1 MNGLARVG
9 LRGPGIVTL
18 VTPGFRGTRGGLE
31 SHASA
36 LVKELAYQGIRVV
49 VLTARRGIGRTEV
62 EHQDDCWVVTYP
74 AWAVSSMS
82 VSPGLAWA
90 AIRSRRS
97 DRVMHLHSYH
107 ATTALAILG
116 RRAPTVFTPHYH
128 GKHGH
133 SKIANLLHI
142 PYYHLI
148 KLFIRRCDA
157 IICVS
162 EAERRMLVG
171 DFPSIADRVTVIPNG
186 IDASTIRSAPPIPG
200 QPPTVVCVGRL
211 EPYKRTDEVIRAFS
225 QVPAPTQL
233 VVIGDGTQR
242 DELAALTTELQLQDR
257 VKLVGNVTDDELH
270 RWLRTAHVFVS
281 MSEREAFGM
290 APVEAACA
298 GARII
303 LSDIPAHREIA
314 DEFLRRCVTVMT
326 DESPASVAAEIR
338 RQLVAPRPD
347 KCTAPDWRD
356 VVTRTVDVYRAS
368 GAVLAVS

>member
-1 MNGLARVG
+1 
-9 LRGPGIVTL
+9 
-18 VTPGFRGTRGGLE
+18 
-31 SHASA
+31 
-36 LVKELAYQGIRVV
+36 
-49 VLTARRGIGRTEV
+49 
-62 EHQDDCWVVTYP
+62 
-74 AWAVSSMS
+74 
-82 VSPGLAWA
+82 
-90 AIRSRRS
+90 
-97 DRVMHLHSYH
+97 
-107 ATTALAILG
+107 
-116 RRAPTVFTPHYH
+116 
-128 GKHGH
+128 
-133 SKIANLLHI
+133 
-142 PYYHLI
+142 
-148 KLFIRRCDA
+148 
-157 IICVS
+157 
-162 EAERRMLVG
+162 MLVG

-186 IDASTIRSAPPIPG
+186 IDASTIRSAPPVPG

-211 EPYKRTDEVIRAFS
+211 EPYKRTDEIIRAFS

-233 VVIGDGTQR
+233 IVVGDGAQR
-242 DELAALTTELQLQDR
+242 DELAALTTELRLQDR
-257 VKLVGNVTDDELH
+257 VKLVGNVSDDELH

-326 DESPASVAAEIR
+326 DESPAAVAAEIR

-368 GAVLAVS
+368 GAVLVVSAGINGHQFDTRSLQHEGLGT